1 MLVWDKTWEDVAN
14 PSSLPYIYS
23 VVGSVIMNY
32 TIAWLYMR
40 MNIQTVAS
48 GVKVALV
55 LWLAFVFHAFL
66 IHHAFTLIPFEATVY
81 DAGIELI
88 NMAIAGVLLVVWPRR

>member
-1 MLVWDKTWEDVAN
+1 
-14 PSSLPYIYS
+14 
-23 VVGSVIMNY
+23 
-32 TIAWLYMR
+32 MR

-48 GVKVALV
+48 GAKVALV

-66 IHHAFTLIPFEATVY
+66 IHHAFTLIPFEATIY

-88 NMAIAGVLLVVWPRR
+88 NMAITGVLFVVWRRR